1 MVRRPESTVGALP
14 SEVLFVEDASW
25 PTSNRQALIIV
36 LDVLLMFKKKKKKNY
51 LIDVLIYL
59 CDAGNLAVR

>member
-1 MVRRPESTVGALP
+1 MNNKHMVHRPESTVGALP

-36 LDVLLMFKKKKKKNY
+36 FDVLLM
-51 LIDVLIYL
+51 
-59 CDAGNLAVR
+59 

>member
-1 MVRRPESTVGALP
+1 MLLFLMTLKRGMNNVHMVHRPESTVGALP

-36 LDVLLMFKKKKKKNY
+36 FDVLLM
-51 LIDVLIYL
+51 
-59 CDAGNLAVR
+59 